1 MSTIIDAFIRA
12 HEQEV
17 SFAQVDIH
25 DYATNLVDA
34 LLTKVEVGQTP
45 EKLAENDHLMRCK

>member
-1 MSTIIDAFIRA
+1 MRIDPLIRA
-12 HEQEV
+12 YEREP

-34 LLTKVEVGQTP
+34 LLTKIEVGQTP